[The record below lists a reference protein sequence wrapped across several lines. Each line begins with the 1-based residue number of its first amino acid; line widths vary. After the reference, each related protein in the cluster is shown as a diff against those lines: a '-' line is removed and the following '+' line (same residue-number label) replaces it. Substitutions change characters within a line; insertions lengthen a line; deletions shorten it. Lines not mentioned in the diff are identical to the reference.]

1 MTSWRSAAR
10 RILNGTNERRRRRR
24 SCHDESLHN
33 LCKNISQVAHSSL
46 QIHKTGRL
54 PRLGRYFE
62 TNQLNVVAAV
72 GFESRVFFKLQ
83 QRASASIQVRCCG
96 DEGNVHVVL
105 ANQGPG
111 ELEKRTDMALCRKWE
126 DYHMRN

>member
-1 MTSWRSAAR
+1 MSSWRSAAG
-10 RILNGTNERRRRRR
+10 RILNGTNERRRRR

-33 LCKNISQVAHSSL
+33 LCKNISQVARSSL
-46 QIHKTGRL
+46 HTYETGRL
-54 PRLGRYFE
+54 PRLGRHFE

-72 GFESRVFFKLQ
+72 GFESRVFFHLQ
-83 QRASASIQVRCCG
+83 QRASASVQVRCCG

-105 ANQGPG
+105 GNQGPG